1 MAGYS
6 GTPLVKKLGIREG
19 AKLFLSN
26 APKEYLKLVSPLP
39 QGVQIMSR
47 LSGGTDMVH
56 IFSTAEN
63 HLKKTL
69 RASLSKLKQ
78 DGMIWVSWPKKSA
91 KVPTDITED
100 TIRKVA
106 LPLGLVDIKVC
117 AVDDV
122 WSGLK
127 LVIRKDLR
135 KTTGPAIPSTG
146 RSKTPSR

>member
-6 GTPLVKKLGIREG
+6 RTPLVKKLGIREG
-19 AKLFLSN
+19 SKLFLAN
-26 APKEYLKLVSPLP
+26 VPKEYLKLVSPLP
-39 QGVQIMSR
+39 DGVKVVSR
-47 LSGGTDMVH
+47 LSSNTDVVH
-56 IFSTAEN
+56 IFSTKEA
-63 HLKKTL
+63 HLTKTL
-69 RASLSKLKQ
+69 RASLPKLKQ

-117 AVDDV
+117 AVNDV

-127 LVIRKDLR
+127 LVIRKELR
-135 KTTGPAIPSTG
+135 KTEDSTTHSTG
-146 RSKTPSR
+146 RAKMARR